1 MRKDN
6 PIPQKLWLAGA
17 IAGAGILTYYL
28 LRGTTSAKAIP
39 EDTTPPQKK
48 TTYLKRQ
55 VPLQKEA
62 EAETKTKTETKV
74 RREKETPTVAATQ
87 ILTVPVDSAP
97 SVPVRE
103 INKQEDSVF
112 PLQMGSTGKEVER
125 LQIWLLRNHGWQGEI
140 TKVFDAKTLALVQK
154 SIQQDMVDKATYE
167 KHQMGIPIH
176 QQIPQ

>member
-17 IAGAGILTYYL
+17 IAGASILTYYL
-28 LRGTTSAKAIP
+28 LRGTTSAKAIR
-39 EDTTPPQKK
+39 EDTTTPQKK

-62 EAETKTKTETKV
+62 ETKTETKV
-74 RREKETPTVAATQ
+74 KREKETPTVTATQ

-154 SIQQDMVDKATYE
+154 SIQQDTVDKATYE